1 MGLLA
6 RGDNHRTGIRGRLKG
21 QRRPHQRAGGRYARN
36 TPVYPLEGYDHGYQ
50 PAMARRRPSRAGGSA
65 ANTDSYRAAGGTGQ
79 AAVASV
85 STCSAAA
92 IITDETIP

>member
-1 MGLLA
+1 MAISPRSRDDGPHEP
-6 RGDNHRTGIRGRLKG
+6 GD
-21 QRRPHQRAGGRYARN
+21 RPQ
-36 TPVYPLEGYDHGYQ
+36 TPIHTL
-50 PAMARRRPSRAGGSA
+50 
-65 ANTDSYRAAGGTGQ
+65 AAGGTGQ